1 MAVKWIPA
9 AKGIR
14 YREHENRKHGKRP
27 DRYWCIQY
35 KLDGKII
42 NEAIGWWSE
51 GANQATA
58 EDILS
63 QLRQNWRTGTGPRT
77 LKEMRQAGQDACA
90 EAIRVKTLADNDT
103 LTLIRFWEK
112 HYLPSA
118 ALKKAE
124 KTVEGERW
132 LFNSWLAPALG
143 DLPLKEINPRLIESV
158 LGEMA
163 KAGKSPRTQ
172 DHARMVLSGI
182 ISTAIRHDLFDGP
195 NPCQKVKVVKQ
206 DNRRVRFLTPEEARR
221 LLEVLKAR
229 SPQTHDEALMAIFC
243 GLRAGE
249 IFALTWADVDF
260 ANRQVFIRDPKK
272 NKHDRFAYM
281 TGEVYAMLKSRYNGQ
296 KPQSLIF
303 PDSNGREQVSVNATF
318 KRVVHDLGFNDG
330 ITDRRLKLV
339 FHSLRHTYA
348 SWLVQDGEALYT
360 VKELMGHSTLQM
372 TERYSHLAPNHLRQ
386 AADRLEGKL
395 NRADEAVTIAPNNQG
410 AYA

>member
-1 MAVKWIPA
+1 MAIKWIPA

-35 KLDGKII
+35 KLNGKII

-51 GANQATA
+51 GANQAMA

-77 LKEMRQAGQDACA
+77 MKEMRQVGQDARA
-90 EAIRVKTLADNDT
+90 EAIRVKTLADNNSIT
-103 LTLIRFWEK
+103 LGHFWEK

-118 ALKKAE
+118 SLKKTS
-124 KTVEGERW
+124 KTIEGEIW
-132 LFNSWLAPALG
+132 LFKSWIAPALTH
-143 DLPLKEINPRLIESV
+143 LPLKEIKQRQVELMLAEI
-158 LGEMA
+158 A

-172 DHARMVLSGI
+172 EHARMVLSGI
-182 ISTAIRHDLFDGP
+182 ISTAINQDYIDGS
-195 NPCQKVKVVKQ
+195 NPCRKVKVTKQ
-206 DNRRVRFLTPEEARR
+206 DNRRMRFLTPEEAR
-221 LLEVLKAR
+221 LLLDTLKAR
-229 SPQTHDEALMAIFC
+229 SPQTHDEALLAIFC

-249 IFALTWADVDF
+249 IFALTWSDVDF
-260 ANRQVFIRDPKK
+260 GNRQLYIRDPKDK
-272 NKHDRFAYM
+272 KRDRFAYM
-281 TGEVYAMLKSRYNGQ
+281 TGEVQSMLKSRHQGQ
-296 KPQSLIF
+296 KGNTLVF
-303 PDSNGREQVSVNATF
+303 PDSNGRQQVAVNATF
-318 KRVVHDLGFNDG
+318 KRVVNDLGFNAD

-395 NRADEAVTIAPNNQG
+395 NRADETATIAPRPQG
-410 AYA
+410 DQA

>member
-1 MAVKWIPA
+1 MAIKWIAA

-14 YREHENRKHGKRP
+14 YREHETRKHGKRP

-35 KLDGKII
+35 KLSGKTI
-42 NEAIGWWSE
+42 NEAVGWWSE
-51 GANQATA
+51 GASQAMA
-58 EDILS
+58 EEILS
-63 QLRQNWRTGTGPRT
+63 ALRQNWRTGVGPRT
-77 LKEMRQAGQDACA
+77 LKEMRQAGQAA
-90 EAIRVKTLADNDT
+90 REEAIRVQTLADNESIT
-103 LTLIRFWEK
+103 LNCFWEK

-118 ALKKAE
+118 ALKKTE

-143 DLPLKEINPRLIESV
+143 SLTFKEINPRLIESV
-158 LGEMA
+158 LAEMA

-182 ISTAIRHDLFDGP
+182 ISTAIRHDLFEGP

-206 DNRRVRFLTPEEARR
+206 DNRRVRFLTPEEAKK
-221 LLEVLKAR
+221 LLDTLKAR

-260 ANRQVFIRDPKK
+260 SNRQVFIRDPKK

-281 TGEVYAMLKSRYNGQ
+281 TGEVCAMLKSRFNGQ
-296 KPQSLIF
+296 KPQNLIF
-303 PDSNGREQVSVNATF
+303 PDSNGREQVSVNTTF

-330 ITDRRLKLV
+330 VTDRRLKLV

-395 NRADEAVTIAPNNQG
+395 NRNEEMDTIAVKP
-410 AYA
+410 

>member
-1 MAVKWIPA
+1 MAIKWIAA

-14 YREHENRKHGKRP
+14 YREHETRKHGKRP
-27 DRYWCIQY
+27 DRYWSIQY
-35 KLDGKII
+35 KLNGKTI
-42 NEAIGWWSE
+42 NEAIGWWSG
-51 GANQATA
+51 GASQALA
-58 EDILS
+58 EELLAT
-63 QLRQNWRTGTGPRT
+63 LRQNWRSGAGPRT
-77 LKEMRQAGQDACA
+77 LKEMRQAGHDARE
-90 EAIRVKTLADNDT
+90 EAARAKTLASNET
-103 LTLIRFWEK
+103 LTLGHFWEK

-118 ALKKAE
+118 SLKKTE
-124 KTVEGERW
+124 KTIEGERW
-132 LFNSWLAPALG
+132 LFNSWIAPTLG
-143 DLPLKEINPRLIESV
+143 HLPFKEINPRLIEAMLAKMV
-158 LGEMA
+158 
-163 KAGKSPRTQ
+163 KAGKSARTQ

-182 ISTAIRHDLFDGP
+182 ISTAIRHDLFEGP
-195 NPCQKVKVVKQ
+195 NPCQKVKVTKQ
-206 DNRRVRFLTPEEARR
+206 DNRRIRFLTPEEAIH
-221 LLEVLKAR
+221 LLETLKAR

-260 ANRQVFIRDPKK
+260 VNRQVFIRDPKK
-272 NKHDRFAYM
+272 NQHDRFAYM
-281 TGEVYAMLKSRYNGQ
+281 TGEVDAMLKNRHNGQ

-395 NRADEAVTIAPNNQG
+395 NRG
-410 AYA
+410 G